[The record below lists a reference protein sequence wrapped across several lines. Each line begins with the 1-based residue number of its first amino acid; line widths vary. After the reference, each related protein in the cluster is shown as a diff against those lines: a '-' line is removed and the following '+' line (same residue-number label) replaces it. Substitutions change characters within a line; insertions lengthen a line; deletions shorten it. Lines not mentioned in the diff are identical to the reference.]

1 MPEAF
6 GSVVDLFHDFVA
18 VGGFLVKKDED
29 SNAYVAFLGFFK
41 PACSCLVFSF
51 CCHRISNL
59 YCIWVILIF
68 YRNILQGIILQ
79 NVVTKMANDSIIE
92 VKNLTKMFN
101 DFVAVDN
108 ISFDVKKGEI
118 FGLLGPNG
126 AGKSTTLRVLSTLAA
141 PTKGTATIGGYDIVK
156 DGTEVRK
163 LIGIVSEKMI
173 MYNRLTARENLVF
186 FGSLFN
192 LPKDDLNKRI
202 DELLELVQL
211 TKWKNAQ
218 VGTFSTGMRQR
229 MNVIRALLN
238 MPQVLFLDEPTL
250 GLDPQ
255 SSVEIREFI
264 KKLNRENGTSIIVTT
279 HMMVDADLLCDRI
292 GIMDHAKIVALDT
305 STNLKKMISGADT
318 TILKL
323 EIGNLSPQIF
333 QAVQDCK
340 CVDNVSQENSLHL
353 RVISHGQEA
362 FDNVIDAIRTADG
375 KINSMENLQ
384 PTLEDVFLHIT
395 GHQVRDS
402 ADQKIPI
409 EQHRHYGAAPNR
421 IR

>member
-1 MPEAF
+1 MENE
-6 GSVVDLFHDFVA
+6 SVIDV
-18 VGGFLVKKDED
+18 
-29 SNAYVAFLGFFK
+29 
-41 PACSCLVFSF
+41 
-51 CCHRISNL
+51 
-59 YCIWVILIF
+59 
-68 YRNILQGIILQ
+68 Q
-79 NVVTKMANDSIIE
+79 
-92 VKNLTKMFN
+92 NLTKSFN
-101 DFVAVDN
+101 DFIAVDD

-126 AGKSTTLRVLSTLAA
+126 AGKSTTLRVLSTLAR
-141 PTKGTATIGGYDIVK
+141 PTKGTATIGGHDIVK

-173 MYNRLTARENLVF
+173 MYNRLTAKENLIF
-186 FGSLFN
+186 FGSLFD
-192 LPKDDLNKRI
+192 LPKDTLNKRI

-264 KKLNRENGTSIIVTT
+264 KKLNRENGTTIIITT
-279 HMMVDADLLCDRI
+279 HTMVDADLLCDRI

-305 STNLKKMISGADT
+305 STNLNKMISGADT
-318 TILKL
+318 TIMKL
-323 EIGNLSPQIF
+323 ELANLSPSIIE
-333 QAVQDCK
+333 AIRACK
-340 CVDNVSQENSLHL
+340 NVDSVSQENSMHL
-353 RVISHGQEA
+353 RIISHGQEA
-362 FDNVIDAIRTADG
+362 FDSVIDTVRAAGG

-395 GHQVRDS
+395 GHEVRDS
-402 ADQKIPI
+402 ADQKIPAR
-409 EQHRHYGAAPNR
+409 HRRFGTPQQR